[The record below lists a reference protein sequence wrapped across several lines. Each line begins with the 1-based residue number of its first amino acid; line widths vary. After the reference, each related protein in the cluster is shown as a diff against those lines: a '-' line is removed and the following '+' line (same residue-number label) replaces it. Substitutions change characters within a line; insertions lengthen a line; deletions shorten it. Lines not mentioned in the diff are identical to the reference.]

1 MKLGFIGTGI
11 ITTSVVTGFCES
23 GMENLQIV
31 VSPRNKERAQ
41 MLHEKYPGIVSIA
54 ADNQEVVDRSDWV
67 FAALLPKAAED
78 ILKPLHIGPEKKFI
92 NLVATL
98 SLKRIEEM
106 FGQREIGKPVPVDT
120 PKQIAILR
128 STTGLMS
135 AYYMLLTVII
145 QWCERNGLD
154 EPSARAYITEFTGAL
169 SRKAATWD
177 GDLEDL
183 AREMTPGGLNWM
195 ALTHLEEKDAYTP
208 WTEILGPILEKVIKE

>member
-41 MLHEKYPGIVSIA
+41 MLHEKYPEIVSVA

-106 FGQREIGKPVPVDT
+106 FGRGHSS
-120 PKQIAILR
+120 AGRALR
-128 STTGLMS
+128 SQRKGRGFESRCLHDRESLENTGFS
-135 AYYMLLTVII
+135 FV
-145 QWCERNGLD
+145 
-154 EPSARAYITEFTGAL
+154 F
-169 SRKAATWD
+169 KAF
-177 GDLEDL
+177 LCF
-183 AREMTPGGLNWM
+183 
-195 ALTHLEEKDAYTP
+195 
-208 WTEILGPILEKVIKE
+208 

>member
-106 FGQREIGKPVPVDT
+106 FGRE
-120 PKQIAILR
+120 R
-128 STTGLMS
+128 FWR
-135 AYYMLLTVII
+135 MLCL
-145 QWCERNGLD
+145 
-154 EPSARAYITEFTGAL
+154 
-169 SRKAATWD
+169 
-177 GDLEDL
+177 
-183 AREMTPGGLNWM
+183 
-195 ALTHLEEKDAYTP
+195 
-208 WTEILGPILEKVIKE
+208 

>member
-41 MLHEKYPGIVSIA
+41 MLHEKYPEIVSVA

-106 FGQREIGKPVPVDT
+106 FGSREILADVVPLTFAANRFGPV
-120 PKQIAILR
+120 
-128 STTGLMS
+128 
-135 AYYMLLTVII
+135 VIYPDI
-145 QWCERNGLD
+145 PEVVESD
-154 EPSARAYITEFTGAL
+154 ESCRQAGSGRYAEADRDP
-169 SRKAATWD
+169 
-177 GDLEDL
+177 
-183 AREMTPGGLNWM
+183 
-195 ALTHLEEKDAYTP
+195 
-208 WTEILGPILEKVIKE
+208 

>member
-41 MLHEKYPGIVSIA
+41 MLHEKYPEIVSVA

-106 FGQREIGKPVPVDT
+106 FGSKEILADVVPD
-120 PKQIAILR
+120 LR
-128 STTGLMS
+128 GEPLRTG
-135 AYYMLLTVII
+135 
-145 QWCERNGLD
+145 
-154 EPSARAYITEFTGAL
+154 
-169 SRKAATWD
+169 
-177 GDLEDL
+177 GDLPGY
-183 AREMTPGGLNWM
+183 PGGSRSDESRRQ
-195 ALTHLEEKDAYTP
+195 AGSGRYAEADRDP
-208 WTEILGPILEKVIKE
+208 

>member
-41 MLHEKYPGIVSIA
+41 MLQEKYPEIVSIA

-67 FAALLPKAAED
+67 FAALLPKAAEE

-106 FGQREIGKPVPVDT
+106 FGQREILADVVP
-120 PKQIAILR
+120 L
-128 STTGLMS
+128 TG
-135 AYYMLLTVII
+135 
-145 QWCERNGLD
+145 
-154 EPSARAYITEFTGAL
+154 
-169 SRKAATWD
+169 
-177 GDLEDL
+177 GDLPGY
-183 AREMTPGGLNWM
+183 PGGSRSDESRRQ
-195 ALTHLEEKDAYTP
+195 AGSGRYAEADRDP
-208 WTEILGPILEKVIKE
+208 

>member
-41 MLHEKYPGIVSIA
+41 MLHEKYPEIVSVA

-106 FGQREIGKPVPVDT
+106 FGSRCCASD
-120 PKQIAILR
+120 LR
-128 STTGLMS
+128 GEPLRTG
-135 AYYMLLTVII
+135 
-145 QWCERNGLD
+145 
-154 EPSARAYITEFTGAL
+154 
-169 SRKAATWD
+169 
-177 GDLEDL
+177 GDLPGY
-183 AREMTPGGLNWM
+183 PGGSRSDESRRQ
-195 ALTHLEEKDAYTP
+195 AGSGRYAEADRDP
-208 WTEILGPILEKVIKE
+208 

>member
-41 MLHEKYPGIVSIA
+41 MLHEKYPEIVSVA

-106 FGQREIGKPVPVDT
+106 FGQRDSGGCCASD
-120 PKQIAILR
+120 LR
-128 STTGLMS
+128 GEPLRTG
-135 AYYMLLTVII
+135 
-145 QWCERNGLD
+145 
-154 EPSARAYITEFTGAL
+154 
-169 SRKAATWD
+169 
-177 GDLEDL
+177 GDLPGY
-183 AREMTPGGLNWM
+183 PGGGRSDESRRQ
-195 ALTHLEEKDAYTP
+195 AGSGRYAEADRDP
-208 WTEILGPILEKVIKE
+208 